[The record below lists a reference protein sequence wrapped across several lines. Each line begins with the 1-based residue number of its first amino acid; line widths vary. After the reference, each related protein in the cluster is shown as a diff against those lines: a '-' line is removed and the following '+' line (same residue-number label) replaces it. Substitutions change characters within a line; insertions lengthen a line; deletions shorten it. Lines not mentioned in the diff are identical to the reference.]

1 MVSEQEIVRTIKKT
15 NKTEQWTSE
24 AKKVFK
30 NNIES
35 LMVFLAERSINI
47 KEDRWDKSQK
57 RVISNDVDA
66 AFGQIWPELFRGD
79 NNE

>member
-24 AKKVFK
+24 AKRVFK

-57 RVISNDVDA
+57 RVISNDVNA
-66 AFGQIWPELFRGD
+66 AFGQIWPELFTGD